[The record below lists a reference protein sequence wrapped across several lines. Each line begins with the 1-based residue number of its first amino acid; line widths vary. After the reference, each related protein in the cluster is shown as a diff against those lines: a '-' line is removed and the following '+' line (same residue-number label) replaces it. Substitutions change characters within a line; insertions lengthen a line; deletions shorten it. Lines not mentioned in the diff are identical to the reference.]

1 MRTAKA
7 ADLKINQKFAMTAA
21 CMASLLL
28 QFQSARTRQAL
39 RVGKQD
45 FEIYSLVLAEA
56 QGLAGISRLPFSLKV
71 VLENLLRQHAEGRSD
86 GGSIAALHAWLKD
99 RRSDSE
105 IDFRFT
111 RVLMPDSSGV
121 PMLGDL
127 AAMRDALLRL
137 GGDPQRLN
145 PVVPVDLVVDHSVM
159 VDESAMPGAVGRNI
173 AQEFRRNTERYA
185 FLRWGAQAFDN
196 VRVVPPGSGI
206 LHSINLEYLAR
217 VVWSGEVDG
226 LTLAY
231 PDSVLGMDSHTPMIN
246 AVGVL
251 GWGVGGLEGGAG
263 ALGEA
268 VSMLI
273 PEVAGVRI
281 IGKLRPGVTSTDVVL
296 TITQILRGHKLVGK
310 FVEYF
315 GSGLGELSLPDRA
328 TIANMSPENGATM
341 GFFPVDAD
349 TLRYLRQTGR
359 DQAQVALVEAYCKA
373 QGMWRDEQSPDPD
386 FSEVIEI
393 DLAAMEPSVAGPS
406 RPQDRVALHA
416 AGAAFRQGFPQVKAG
431 SAHGPGLQDGDVVIA
446 AITSCTN
453 TTNPAVMI
461 GAGLMARNALARG
474 LRTRAWVKTS
484 LSPGSRVVADY
495 LAQSGLQASLDL
507 LGFHL
512 SGFGCMTCMGS
523 SGPLAD
529 EVNEAIAARGLTA
542 VAVLS
547 GNRNFEGRIHPAV
560 RANFLASPPLVV
572 AYALAGSVLTDL
584 SRDPLGEDAQGKPV
598 FLRDIWPDAA
608 EVRRIIDATI
618 TPEMFRKNY
627 ATIRDG
633 TSEWQAL
640 PSQTGGL
647 FPWNAGSTFI
657 RRPPFTDGMSL
668 RPTPP
673 TDIRAAR
680 VLAIFGDMF
689 TTDHISPIGTIS
701 AGTPAAAYLAKLGVA
716 PRDFVNYGAR
726 RLNHDVMA
734 RGTFANVRVRNEM
747 TPGMEG
753 SSTRH
758 QPSGLQMS
766 IHAAAERYRAEQV
779 PLVVIAGAEYGAGS
793 SRDWAAK
800 GALLLGVRAVIA
812 ESFERIHR
820 SNLVGMGL
828 LPLQFPPGV
837 TRKTLGL
844 DGSEAL
850 DITGIS
856 AAELMPRCELD
867 CTIHRS
873 DGRSQTIRLLSRL
886 DTARDVEYFRN
897 GGLMHQVVRDRLSPE
912 VSS

>member
-1 MRTAKA
+1 MTTANVA
-7 ADLKINQKFAMTAA
+7 GPLV
-21 CMASLLL
+21 
-28 QFQSARTRQAL
+28 QFEGARTRQTIS
-39 RVGKQD
+39 VGPQD
-45 FEIYSLVLAEA
+45 YTYYSLATAEA
-56 QGLAGISRLPFSLKV
+56 LGLAGIARLPFSLKV
-71 VLENLLRQHAEGRSD
+71 LLENLLRQHAEGRSD
-86 GGSIAALHAWLKD
+86 GSDIDALHGWLAE
-99 RRSDSE
+99 RRSERE

-137 GGDPQRLN
+137 GGDPQSLN

-159 VDESAMPGAVGRNI
+159 VDESATPGAVGRNI
-173 AQEFRRNTERYA
+173 AHEFRRNAERYA

-196 VRVVPPGSGI
+196 VRVIPPASGI

-217 VVWSGEVDG
+217 VVWTAEVDG
-226 LTLAY
+226 GLLAY

-246 AVGVL
+246 ALGVL

-273 PEVAGVRI
+273 PEVAGVRLV
-281 IGKLRPGVTSTDVVL
+281 GKLRPGVTSTDVVL

-315 GSGLGELSLPDRA
+315 GPGLAELSLPDRA

-341 GFFPVDAD
+341 GFFPVDAE
-349 TLRYLRQTGR
+349 TLRYLCQTGR
-359 DQAQVALVEAYCKA
+359 DDAQVALVEAYCKA
-373 QGMWRDEQSPDPD
+373 QGMWRDDQTAAPD

-393 DLAAMEPSVAGPS
+393 DLAAVEPSVSGPS
-406 RPQDRVALHA
+406 RPQDRVALGA
-416 AGAAFRQGFPQVKAG
+416 AGAAFRRAFPPAKAAG
-431 SAHGPGLQDGDVVIA
+431 VQATGLKDGDVVIA

-453 TTNPAVMI
+453 TTNPSVMVA
-461 GAGLMARNALARG
+461 AGLLARNALARG
-474 LRTRAWVKTS
+474 LSTRPWVKTS

-495 LAQSGLQASLDL
+495 LAQSGLQTSLDA

-512 SGFGCMTCMGS
+512 AGFGCMTCMGS
-523 SGPLAD
+523 SGPMAD
-529 EVNEAIAARGLTA
+529 PVNEAIAARGLTA

-584 SRDPLGEDAQGKPV
+584 SRDPLGEDGEGTPV
-598 FLRDIWPDAA
+598 FLRDIWPDPA

-618 TPEMFRKNY
+618 TPAMYRTNY
-627 ATIRDG
+627 ATIGDG
-633 TSEWQAL
+633 TAEWQAL
-640 PSQTGGL
+640 PGQTGGL
-647 FPWNAGSTFI
+647 FPWNGASTFI
-657 RRPPFTDGMSL
+657 RRPPFLDGMAPLSA
-668 RPTPP
+668 PP
-673 TDIRAAR
+673 ADIRAAR

-701 AGTPAAAYLAKLGVA
+701 AGTPAADYLAALGVA

-747 TPGMEG
+747 TPGIEG
-753 SSTRH
+753 SSTLH
-758 QPSGLQMS
+758 QPGGGQMT
-766 IHAAAERYRAEQV
+766 IHAAAERYRAEKV
-779 PLVVIAGAEYGAGS
+779 PLVVIAGADYGAGS

-820 SNLVGMGL
+820 SNLVGMGV
-828 LPLQFPPGV
+828 LPLQFPLGV
-837 TRKTLGL
+837 TRKTLRL
-844 DGSEAL
+844 EGSELL
-850 DITGIS
+850 DITGIG
-856 AAELMPRCELD
+856 AADLAPRCEFD
-867 CTIHRS
+867 CTITRG
-873 DGRSQTIRLLSRL
+873 DGRTETIRLRSRL
-886 DTARDVEYFRN
+886 DTARDVDYFRN
-897 GGLMHQVVRDRLSPE
+897 GGLMHHVVRHRLSPE
-912 VSS
+912 VPS